1 MTSKDR
7 NRDAEAIWS
16 GSITTAQTDENLAVV
31 SRIWN
36 DVWNRGDLEASH
48 EIFSKDYLGH
58 LPMTSIHGP
67 DEFNGL
73 VGVYRVAFPDV
84 HLSVEDAFAV
94 GDRVT
99 VRWVSRGTH
108 MAEMMGI
115 PASHN
120 KIEVSGLSIFRME
133 SGKVAEEWEN
143 FDALGMM
150 QTIGAIPS
158 AGGARPSLMDNQDT
172 VRKYYEYAN
181 AGKWDAWCDLFSDD
195 MLMDEQLAGRIEGLA
210 TLRPMMAGMGQAY
223 AKFQN
228 ELKNMVVE
236 GDEGAVLSHISA
248 LAAKYPGEPIEADV
262 MNYFRF
268 RAGKICYMRNVHD
281 TKPFAPFVRQISGG

>member
-16 GSITTAQTDENLAVV
+16 GSLATAQTDENLAVV

-36 DVWNRGDLEASH
+36 DVWNRGDMEASH

-58 LPMTSIHGP
+58 LPMVLIHGP

-73 VGVYRVAFPDV
+73 VSVYRVAFPDV

-94 GDRVT
+94 GDRVS

-108 MAEMMGI
+108 MADMMGI
-115 PASHN
+115 PPSHN
-120 KIEVSGLSIFRME
+120 KIDVTGLSIFRME
-133 SGKVAEEWEN
+133 NGKVAEEWEN

-158 AGGARPSLMDNQDT
+158 AGGPRTTLMDNHDT

-181 AGKWDAWCDLFSDD
+181 AGKWDAWCDLFTDD
-195 MLMDEQLAGRIEGLA
+195 MVMDEQLAGHIVGLA

-228 ELKNMVVE
+228 ELKSMVVD
-236 GDEGAVLSHISA
+236 GDDGAVLSHISA
-248 LAAKYPGEPIEADV
+248 LAAKYPGEPIEAEV
-262 MNYFRF
+262 MNYFNF

>member
-1 MTSKDR
+1 MNSKDR

-16 GSITTAQTDENLAVV
+16 GSIATAQTDENLAVV

-36 DVWNRGDLEASH
+36 DVWNRGDMEASH
-48 EIFSKDYLGH
+48 EIFTKDYLGH
-58 LPMTSIHGP
+58 LPMVSIHGP

-84 HLSVEDAFAV
+84 HLSVEDAFAI
-94 GDRVT
+94 GDRVS

-108 MAEMMGI
+108 MADMMGV
-115 PASHN
+115 PPSHN
-120 KIEVSGLSIFRME
+120 KIEVTGLSIFRME
-133 SGKVAEEWEN
+133 NGKVAEEWEN

-158 AGGARPSLMDNQDT
+158 AGGPRATLMDNHDT

-181 AGKWDAWCDLFSDD
+181 AGKWEAWCDLFTDD
-195 MLMDEQLAGRIEGLA
+195 MLMDEQLAGHIEGLV

-228 ELKNMVVE
+228 ELKSMVVD
-236 GDEGAVLSHISA
+236 GDDAAVVSHISA
-248 LAAKYPGEPIEADV
+248 LAAKYPGEPIEAEV